1 MKLIVSCFSCSPSR
15 GSEPGMGWGY
25 LRAAARHHEIWALVD
40 GWEFGDELRKY
51 KNDYAEELEN
61 VHFVFVPCKPHP
73 LLRRSW
79 PPSYYWFYNLWHRRA
94 FRIAKRLHSEIG
106 FDAAWKLSMVTF
118 REPGYLW
125 KLPIPFIWGP
135 VGAMGSTDWRMLPVM
150 GVRGILEFAARNII
164 NWWQSRT
171 SFRSRRAARKA
182 ASTNSLFAATGENQ
196 REMKRLWGVDSQV
209 LCEIGLRELPTL
221 VPDPNGEALRIFW
234 SGVFENRKALPLLLR
249 ALQKMEGRWTLDVLG
264 DGPLR
269 DEWHALAER
278 LHVAGDVNWH
288 GWMKRAEALSILKN
302 TDVVAITS
310 IHDLTSTV
318 IVEAMA
324 YGKPVVCID
333 HCGFADVIDKTCGIK
348 IPVSA
353 PERMACAF
361 ASALNRLRDIALRD
375 ELSRGARRRAENY
388 LWMNKEKTLLEIL
401 GRSVGNA

>member
-25 LRAAARHHEIWALVD
+25 LSAVARHHEIWALVD
-40 GWEFGDELRKY
+40 GCEFGDELRKY
-51 KNDYAEELEN
+51 KIDHIDEMKN
-61 VHFVFVPCKPHP
+61 VHFIFVPCRPHP
-73 LLRRSW
+73 ILRRLW

-135 VGAMGSTDWRMLPVM
+135 VGALGSTGWRMLPLM
-150 GVRGILEFAARNII
+150 GVRGMLEFTARNLI

-171 SFRSRRAARKA
+171 SLRSCKAARKA
-182 ASTNSLFAATGENQ
+182 AATKSLFAATGENQ

-209 LCEIGLRELPTL
+209 LCEIGLHELPEP
-221 VPDPNGEALRIFW
+221 VSRSDGEVLRIFW
-234 SGVFENRKALPLLLR
+234 SGVFENRKALPLLLK
-249 ALQKMEGRWTLDVLG
+249 ALKKLEGQWTLDVLG

-269 DEWHALAER
+269 DEWRMLAER
-278 LHVAGDVNWH
+278 LRLTGNVAWH
-288 GWMKRAEALSILKN
+288 GWLKRSEALNVLKN
-302 TDVVAITS
+302 ADVAVITS

-318 IVEAMA
+318 IVEALA

-333 HCGFADVIDKTCGIK
+333 HCGFADAINETCGIK
-348 IPVSA
+348 VPVA
-353 PERMACAF
+353 TPARMACAF
-361 ASALNRLRDIALRD
+361 ADALNRLRDTALRD
-375 ELSRGARRRAENY
+375 DLSHGARRRAENY
-388 LWMNKEKTLLEIL
+388 LWVNKEKTLLEIL
-401 GRSVGNA
+401 GRSVDNA

>member
-25 LRAAARHHEIWALVD
+25 LSAVARHHEIWALVD
-40 GWEFGDELRKY
+40 GCEFGDELRKY
-51 KNDYAEELEN
+51 KIDHIDEMKN
-61 VHFVFVPCKPHP
+61 VHFIFVPCRPHP
-73 LLRRSW
+73 ILRRLW

-135 VGAMGSTDWRMLPVM
+135 VGALGSTGWRMLPLM
-150 GVRGILEFAARNII
+150 GVRGMLEFTARNLI

-171 SFRSRRAARKA
+171 SLRSCKAARKA
-182 ASTNSLFAATGENQ
+182 AATKSLFAATGENQ

-209 LCEIGLRELPTL
+209 LCEIGLHELPEP
-221 VPDPNGEALRIFW
+221 VSRSDGEVLRIFW
-234 SGVFENRKALPLLLR
+234 SGVFENRKALPLLLK
-249 ALQKMEGRWTLDVLG
+249 ALKKLEGQWTLDVLG

-269 DEWHALAER
+269 DEWRMLTER
-278 LHVAGDVNWH
+278 LRLTGNVAWH
-288 GWMKRAEALSILKN
+288 GWLKRSEALNVLKN
-302 TDVVAITS
+302 ADVAVITS

-318 IVEAMA
+318 IVEALA

-333 HCGFADVIDKTCGIK
+333 HCGFADAINETCGIK
-348 IPVSA
+348 VPVA
-353 PERMACAF
+353 TPARMACAF
-361 ASALNRLRDIALRD
+361 AAALNRLRDTALRD
-375 ELSRGARRRAENY
+375 DLSHGARRRAENY
-388 LWMNKEKTLLEIL
+388 LWVNKEKTLLEIL
-401 GRSVGNA
+401 GRSVDNA